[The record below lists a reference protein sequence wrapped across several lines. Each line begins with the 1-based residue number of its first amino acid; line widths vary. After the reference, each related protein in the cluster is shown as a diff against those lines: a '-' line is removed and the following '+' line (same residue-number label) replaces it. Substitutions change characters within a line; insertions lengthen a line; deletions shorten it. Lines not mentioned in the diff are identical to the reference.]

1 MLRRLFTINRR
12 LTIVTAKYGITP
24 AYHAQEMP
32 TYHAH
37 EMTAD
42 DAQEMTADDAQ
53 EMTADDV
60 NVELSEIKNDLRF
73 LTEKVDRNKATI
85 DEFMSSTVYAYLF
98 SSAYL
103 LVCIFATKK

>member
-37 EMTAD
+37 
-42 DAQEMTADDAQ
+42 EMTADDAQ